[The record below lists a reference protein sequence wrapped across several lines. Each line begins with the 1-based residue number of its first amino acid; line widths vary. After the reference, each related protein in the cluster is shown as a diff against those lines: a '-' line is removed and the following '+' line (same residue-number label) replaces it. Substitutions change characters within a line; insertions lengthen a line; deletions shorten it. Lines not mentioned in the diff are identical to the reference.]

1 MRKFLCILT
10 ALMFVVIDSDVYAQ
24 SDAIYVFKKDG
35 TINSFIR
42 EDIKLIEYSYF
53 DLDGIVHEDLVA
65 QEIVT
70 KDSLLMVAVKEY
82 RS

>member
-53 DLDGIVHEDLVA
+53 D
-65 QEIVT
+65 
-70 KDSLLMVAVKEY
+70 
-82 RS
+82 